1 MEVSIVASGT
11 ACAPE
16 DREILHQGGDNAS
29 VKTFPFSKIRF
40 PPVDRRL
47 DVPGA
52 QTTGENNDVILHEAR
67 ARAFARWVARPNLLG
82 SIESVNI
89 LSFINL

>member
-1 MEVSIVASGT
+1 MRVSKLSLFRRSASSCWT
-11 ACAPE
+11 
-16 DREILHQGGDNAS
+16 
-29 VKTFPFSKIRF
+29 
-40 PPVDRRL
+40 RL

-67 ARAFARWVARPNLLG
+67 ARAFAQCGGAPNLLG

-89 LSFINL
+89 LSSSILKASRMSGDDR